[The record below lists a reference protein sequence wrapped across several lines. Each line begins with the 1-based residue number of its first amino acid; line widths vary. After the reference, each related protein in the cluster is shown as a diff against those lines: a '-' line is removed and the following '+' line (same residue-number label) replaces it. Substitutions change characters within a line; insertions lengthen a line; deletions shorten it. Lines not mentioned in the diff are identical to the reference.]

1 MSVPLLFACAK
12 IRRPSEDRPPFF
24 HLCLGWE
31 VSMDLRGY
39 FCDCHHLWR
48 LARRNAALGASSLGS
63 TSCMVTSKLVPL
75 DAAAPEPWLRPSRTA
90 FENRVI
96 SWLAMSSAR
105 DRIGFFFFLSGDA
118 REAMG
123 CGMAP
128 EPMLSLGMAPFE
140 VRTFGPLCL
149 LVPVLDKAWTLSDQ
163 SDMPWPVAFNQMR
176 DVDFH
181 CGGQVWGAE
190 VVEEDESRSSV

>member
-1 MSVPLLFACAK
+1 
-12 IRRPSEDRPPFF
+12 
-24 HLCLGWE
+24 
-31 VSMDLRGY
+31 
-39 FCDCHHLWR
+39 
-48 LARRNAALGASSLGS
+48 
-63 TSCMVTSKLVPL
+63 
-75 DAAAPEPWLRPSRTA
+75 
-90 FENRVI
+90 
-96 SWLAMSSAR
+96 
-105 DRIGFFFFLSGDA
+105 
-118 REAMG
+118 MG
-123 CGMAP
+123 GGMAP

-190 VVEEDESRSSV
+190 VVEEDESRSSG